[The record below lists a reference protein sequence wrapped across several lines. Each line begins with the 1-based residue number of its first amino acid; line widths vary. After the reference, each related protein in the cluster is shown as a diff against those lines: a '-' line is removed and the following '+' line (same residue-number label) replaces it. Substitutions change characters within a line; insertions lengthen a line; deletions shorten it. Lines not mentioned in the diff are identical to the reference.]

1 VSGTGYALSG
11 ATPATL
17 NPSQSLTFGVIF
29 DPTTTGTLSGSVKVT
44 SNAAGSP
51 ATIALSGTGL
61 QAVSHSVS
69 LTWTDSDSTV
79 SGFNVYRSTTSGS
92 GYVKINASLVPSTNY
107 TDSTVQNGTNYFYV
121 TTAVD
126 STGSESGYS
135 NEAPATI
142 P

>member
-1 VSGTGYALSG
+1 
-11 ATPATL
+11 
-17 NPSQSLTFGVIF
+17 
-29 DPTTTGTLSGSVKVT
+29 
-44 SNAAGSP
+44 
-51 ATIALSGTGL
+51 
-61 QAVSHSVS
+61 

-107 TDSTVQNGTNYFYV
+107 TDSTVQNGTNYYYV